1 MIMAQAK
8 YKPLLFTTTIRNP
21 ERFKDFM
28 YILFKYNGQVLTEK
42 IIEAVEKDIFTVG
55 LYRPTKRIPASV
67 KQKWSTTSTGE
78 FAEEALTSNEAK
90 TVYDNNDP
98 QNGMI

>member
-42 IIEAVEKDIFTVG
+42 IIEAVEKIFSQLVSIV
-55 LYRPTKRIPASV
+55 LR
-67 KQKWSTTSTGE
+67 
-78 FAEEALTSNEAK
+78 NEYQLA
-90 TVYDNNDP
+90 
-98 QNGMI
+98 

>member
-42 IIEAVEKDIFTVG
+42 
-55 LYRPTKRIPASV
+55 LLRLWKRYFHS
-67 KQKWSTTSTGE
+67 WSLSSYETNTS
-78 FAEEALTSNEAK
+78 
-90 TVYDNNDP
+90 
-98 QNGMI
+98 